1 MAEYI
6 NSKWRNKFGKKGIC
20 DFNLNYRFYFKW
32 LLNKVMNCFIISG
45 GDDDFAETVNK
56 SYAKMNLI
64 LDGMICFTDFDGKGG
79 KTGNHLYCCVGNI
92 GTEPDEYYV
101 PVGYTISN
109 PILGSKTVFW
119 RDFKGHEQNG
129 VLVFNTAIDKYSAG
143 VEGFDCGLFGL
154 IHQTA
159 TLLADNI
166 VSINCCQIN
175 TRVQTLFTAD
185 SEAQQVAAE
194 NILKELYAGTPFKVL
209 RQDLVKKITI
219 TPTANA
225 STSQSITELVELNN
239 YIIANFFKAI
249 GVESNNNMKRE
260 RLVVPEVA
268 AQNAFISLSLTEM
281 LEAWTRGFNEVNDF
295 YGTDFAVELNPVIAR
310 TLVESVTSGDAVAP
324 VDDNVLVGVEDD
336 ATVPDD
342 SFTEQEGYSQPDQ
355 PPVLETLQE
364 QAEVVNQVAEC
375 LVGGISTDTQ
385 DEETTEEESEEV
397 ESSINDE
404 SDTDGTERGETDDDT
419 KD

>member
-1 MAEYI
+1 MADYI
-6 NSKWRNKFGKKGIC
+6 NSKWRNKYCKKGIC
-20 DFNLNYRFYFKW
+20 DFNLNYKFYFKW

-64 LDGMICFTDFDGKGG
+64 LDGMVCFTDFADKGG

-109 PILGSKTVFW
+109 PILGSKTVYW

-143 VEGFDCGLFGL
+143 VDGFECGLFGL

-194 NILKELYAGTPFKVL
+194 NILKELYAGVPFKVL

-281 LEAWTRGFNEVNDF
+281 LEAWTRGFKEVNDF
-295 YGTDFAVELNPVIAR
+295 YGTDFKVELNPVIAK
-310 TLVESVTSGDAVAP
+310 TLVDSVASGDAVTP
-324 VDDNVLVGVEDD
+324 VDDTVLVGVEQN

-342 SFTEQEGYSQPDQ
+342 SDTEKEGFSQPDQ

-375 LVGGISTDTQ
+375 LVVGVPDKQ
-385 DEETTEEESEEV
+385 DEETTEEKSEEV
-397 ESSINDE
+397 ESSIDDE
-404 SDTDGTERGETDDDT
+404 SDTDGTGEGETDDDT
-419 KD
+419 ED

>member
-1 MAEYI
+1 MADYI

-64 LDGMICFTDFDGKGG
+64 LDGMICFTDFDDKGG

-239 YIIANFFKAI
+239 YIIANFFKSI

-342 SFTEQEGYSQPDQ
+342 FNTEQEGYSQPDQ

-364 QAEVVNQVAEC
+364 QAEVVNQVVEC
-375 LVGGISTDTQ
+375 LLNGKSTDTQ

>member
-1 MAEYI
+1 MADYI

-32 LLNKVMNCFIISG
+32 LLNKVMNCFIIDG
-45 GDDDFAETVNK
+45 GDDDFAGTVNK
-56 SYAKMNLI
+56 SYTKMNLI
-64 LDGMICFTDFDGKGG
+64 LDGMICFTDFADKGG
-79 KTGNHLYCCVGNI
+79 KTGNHLYSCVGNI

-109 PILGSKTVFW
+109 PILGSKTVYW
-119 RDFKGHEQNG
+119 RDFKGHKQNG

-143 VEGFDCGLFGL
+143 LEGFDCGLFGL

-185 SEAQQVAAE
+185 SEVQQVAAE

-239 YIIANFFKAI
+239 YIIANFFKNI

-295 YGTDFAVELNPVIAR
+295 YGTDFKVELNPVIAK
-310 TLVESVTSGDAVAP
+310 TLVDSVTSGDQP
-324 VDDNVLVGVEDD
+324 VDNSVVDVEVDD
-336 ATVPDD
+336 ATVPD
-342 SFTEQEGYSQPDQ
+342 TEDTEKGSSQPEQ
-355 PPVLETLQE
+355 PPVLEVLQE

-375 LVGGISTDTQ
+375 LINGVTDTQ
-385 DEETTEEESEEV
+385 DEETTAEESEEF
-397 ESSINDE
+397 ESSIDEE
-404 SDTDGTERGETDDDT
+404 SDTNGTERGETDDDT
-419 KD
+419 ED